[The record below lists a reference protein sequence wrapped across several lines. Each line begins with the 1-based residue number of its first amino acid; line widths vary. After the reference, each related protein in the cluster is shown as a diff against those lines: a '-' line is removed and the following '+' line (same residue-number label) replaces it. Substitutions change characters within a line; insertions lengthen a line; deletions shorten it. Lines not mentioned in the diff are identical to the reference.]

1 MQMELDT
8 IRIHYKLYNSPK
20 QHTEYIVF
28 IHGLGLDLTIWEPI
42 IPCLQD
48 HFHILTYDLRG
59 HGETSLDDTNINWDV
74 LINDLHSL
82 VSKLGISKFHLLGLG
97 FGGNLAIK
105 YLKQFPEKVSRLILT
120 SVYMYF
126 PEDTTNK
133 EIAKR
138 KHLVSH
144 GNMIQLSKNLIHQIC
159 FNLTP
164 KRELLLTKA
173 YNKVDLKTYFHLLE
187 LLSKTVS
194 VEELQEIDQEV
205 LLLQGDRDPL
215 FPVQQTNLY
224 QTYLK
229 NSVSYIVPNSSNIVS
244 LDNPYFYGM
253 IVGHFIEKGI
263 SSSFTTILE
272 ELLTKKI
279 LDSHPT
285 PHRTLGIKIMNGFR
299 VTYKGQEIEDK
310 WNQRK
315 AKNILAYLAYHN
327 PCTREELINA
337 FWGESDLV
345 SAKNSLRVA
354 LNHLKNILS
363 DHDLEN
369 FLHIERENISLIGDI
384 SLDLSDYI
392 RSLRICLKEK
402 DVKRK
407 LALYEELVPQYKDR
421 LFIDL
426 YDDWLL
432 EVQMEIDTLIHT
444 ISENVQ
450 QKRLS

>member
-20 QHTEYIVF
+20 QNTETIVL
-28 IHGLGLDLTIWEPI
+28 IHGLGLDLTIWESI

-48 HFHILTYDLRG
+48 HFHILTFDIRG
-59 HGETSLDDTNINWDV
+59 HGETSHGEMNITWDLLV
-74 LINDLHSL
+74 NDFYSL
-82 VSKLGISKFHLLGLG
+82 VSNLNISKFHLVGLG

-105 YLKQFPEKVSRLILT
+105 FLAKYPKMVSKLILT
-120 SVYMYF
+120 SIYMYF
-126 PEDTTNK
+126 PEDSTRK

-138 KHLVSH
+138 KQLVTN
-144 GNMIQLSKNLIHQIC
+144 GDMTELTKNLVHRIC
-159 FNLTP
+159 YNLTP
-164 KRELLLTKA
+164 KRELLLTRA
-173 YNKVDLKTYFHLLE
+173 FNKINPNTYFHLFE

-194 VEELQEIDQEV
+194 VEELEKIDCEV
-205 LLLQGDRDPL
+205 LLIQGDRDPL
-215 FPVQQTNLY
+215 YPIQQTNIY

-229 NSVSYIVPNSSNIVS
+229 NSVSYVVPNSSNVVPV
-244 LDNPYFYGM
+244 DNPYTYGM

-263 SSSFTTILE
+263 SSSFISILE
-272 ELLTKKI
+272 QVLTKNI
-279 LDSHPT
+279 HDFQPT
-285 PHRTLGIKIMNGFR
+285 PFRTLEIKIMNGFT

-327 PCTREELINA
+327 PSTRDELINA

-345 SAKNSLRVA
+345 SAKNNLRVS
-354 LNHLKNILS
+354 LNHLKKILS
-363 DHDLEN
+363 DHDLDD
-369 FLHIERENISLIGDI
+369 FLHIERENISLTGDI

-392 RSLRICLKEK
+392 RSLRICLKEN
-402 DVKRK
+402 DLKRK
-407 LALYEELVPQYKDR
+407 IALYEELIPKYKER
-421 LFIDL
+421 MFIDL

-432 EVQMEIDTLIHT
+432 EVQLEIEGLIHT
-444 ISENVQ
+444 ISESIR